1 MCSRCTPS
9 SRAARIFQRSSGWCA
24 AGKSA
29 ACGSRISRVMPR
41 SSMSHG
47 SPAAASWRERWR
59 DAPALWRCSRS
70 GRSEG
75 QAPWRRAATISTP
88 SERLYRQMDAALA
101 PRLSPGD
108 QDREIAST
116 VRRERGRLLAFIR
129 ASIADAAEA
138 EDVLQEALY
147 ELVLAYRLMQ
157 PVEQAGAWL
166 RRVARNRIIDRFRRK
181 RVERR
186 AAGAAESEAA
196 APRAAED
203 EGSLEPVLEDLL
215 PAPDSGPESAVMR
228 EVLLAEIE
236 AALAE
241 LPPEQREVFI
251 AHEIEGVS
259 FKELAARTGV
269 GLNTLLSRK
278 RYAVL
283 YLQERLRA
291 VWDEWLLGSIEMGGL
306 STTNR

>member
-1 MCSRCTPS
+1 
-9 SRAARIFQRSSGWCA
+9 
-24 AGKSA
+24 
-29 ACGSRISRVMPR
+29 
-41 SSMSHG
+41 
-47 SPAAASWRERWR
+47 
-59 DAPALWRCSRS
+59 
-70 GRSEG
+70 
-75 QAPWRRAATISTP
+75 
-88 SERLYRQMDAALA
+88 MDAALT
-101 PRLSPGD
+101 RHLSPGA

-186 AAGAAESEAA
+186 AVAAT
-196 APRAAED
+196 ED
-203 EGSLEPVLEDLL
+203 EASLDPGLEDLL
-215 PAPDSGPESAVMR
+215 PAPDGGPESAVMR
-228 EVLLAEIE
+228 ELLLAEIG

-241 LPPEQREVFI
+241 LPPEQREVFV

-291 VWDEWLLGSIEMGGL
+291 AWDEWLLS
-306 STTNR
+306 

>member
-9 SRAARIFQRSSGWCA
+9 SRAAPIFHRSSGCCA
-24 AGKSA
+24 AGRSA

-47 SPAAASWRERWR
+47 YPAAASWRERWR
-59 DAPALWRCSRS
+59 DAPARWRCSRS

-147 ELVLAYRLMQ
+147 APVLAYRLTQ
-157 PVEQAGAWL
+157 PLERAGA
-166 RRVARNRIIDRFRRK
+166 RGA
-181 RVERR
+181 
-186 AAGAAESEAA
+186 AAGAARGIHSARDRGRQLQGA
-196 APRAAED
+196 GGAH
-203 EGSLEPVLEDLL
+203 GSG
-215 PAPDSGPESAVMR
+215 SQH
-228 EVLLAEIE
+228 
-236 AALAE
+236 AALAQA
-241 LPPEQREVFI
+241 LRG
-251 AHEIEGVS
+251 ALSAG
-259 FKELAARTGV
+259 AAAS
-269 GLNTLLSRK
+269 GLGRV
-278 RYAVL
+278 AAG
-283 YLQERLRA
+283 LR
-291 VWDEWLLGSIEMGGL
+291 
-306 STTNR
+306 NRWIVDNESVAEARRMS